1 MAKKIYDWEGGA
13 ILEDHTK
20 KKHKILKEYF
30 RKYLLTRCQLPQ
42 CEKFRVSIVD
52 AFSGAGVY
60 ACNSFGSPLIFV
72 EVLKNTTREINISRL
87 GRGMKPIKIEC
98 ILILNDKDKAAI
110 NHLKENISPLL
121 AGIQEE
127 RQDLTIHT
135 EYFCEDFDKL
145 YPKIK
150 NRLLQAK
157 FNNVFFNLDQC
168 GYTNVTSNIIRDITQ
183 SWRSAEIL
191 LTYMIASLLTYLSP
205 ASKNSNILE
214 PEIKE
219 KIFLLLE
226 DKNINKQEWLSEA
239 EIVVFRCFKGCATY
253 ISPFSI
259 NNPKGWRYWLMHFAN
274 NYRARQVYND
284 VLHDCGEAQ
293 AHCGKAG
300 LNMLSYDPSE
310 ATQLYL
316 FNSDSRHLAKESL
329 YDDIPRLVAKSGDTM
344 RINDFYAETFSETP
358 AHSDDIHEMI
368 IENPDLEVITEAGG
382 TRKKPNT
389 IKVTD
394 TLKVCSQRSW
404 FSMFKISEDKERS
417 SNYAQKSN
425 SEKKPS
431 ESDKPKSDKI

>member
-1 MAKKIYDWEGGA
+1 
-13 ILEDHTK
+13 
-20 KKHKILKEYF
+20 
-30 RKYLLTRCQLPQ
+30 
-42 CEKFRVSIVD
+42 
-52 AFSGAGVY
+52 
-60 ACNSFGSPLIFV
+60 
-72 EVLKNTTREINISRL
+72 
-87 GRGMKPIKIEC
+87 MKTIKIEC
-98 ILILNDKDKAAI
+98 LLLLNDKSRSAVD
-110 NHLKENISPLL
+110 HLKENISPLL
-121 AGIQEE
+121 AGIKEE
-127 RQDLTIHT
+127 RQDLIIYT
-135 EYFCEDFDKL
+135 EYFCKDFDGL
-145 YPKIK
+145 YPEIK
-150 NRLLQAK
+150 RRLMQAK
-157 FNNVFFNLDQC
+157 CNNVFFNLDQC
-168 GYTNVTSNIIRDITQ
+168 GYTNVTSSIIRDITQ
-183 SWRSAEIL
+183 SWRSAEVL
-191 LTYMIASLLTYLSP
+191 LTYMIGSLLTYLSP
-205 ASKNSNILE
+205 GSINSNILE

-219 KIFLLLE
+219 KIFHLLE

-239 EIVVFRCFKGCATY
+239 EIVVFRYFKGCATY

-259 NNPKGWRYWLMHFAN
+259 NNPKGWRYWLMHFSN

-293 AHCGKAG
+293 AHCGKSG

-368 IENPDLEVITEAGG
+368 IENPDLEVITETGG

-404 FSMFKISEDKERS
+404 FSMFKLHEDKRPLS
-417 SNYAQKSN
+417 SSTKTPDG
-425 SEKKPS
+425 E
-431 ESDKPKSDKI
+431 